1 MYYLLR
7 KQVIIPVFL
16 LLSLGS
22 SVQAQF
28 MKEIYRP
35 YHDDLIYYFGLSLG
49 YNSTYLQFNKSPLFL
64 QSDSIVIAEPG
75 KSGGVTMGLLATAR
89 LNDHFQFR
97 INPQLV
103 IGGSRAISYTLKT
116 PGLGEGLFQKQTL
129 PSTIVSF
136 PFQLK
141 FNSDRIHNFR
151 TYMMVGLKYDI
162 DLSSNSTARNS
173 EDLIKLK
180 RTDYGYELGLG
191 FNFYL
196 PFVTISPE
204 IKISNG
210 LANLHQTDPGLKYS
224 NVLEKIFSRMIVFS
238 IHFED

>member
-1 MYYLLR
+1 MYHLLR
-7 KQVIIPVFL
+7 KQVIIPVILFFVAPVGL
-16 LLSLGS
+16 H
-22 SVQAQF
+22 AQY

-35 YHDDLIYYFGLSLG
+35 NRDDMTYYFGLSLG
-49 YNSTYLQFNKSPLFL
+49 YNSTLLNFSRAPAFIQT
-64 QSDSIVIAEPG
+64 DSIIVAEPG

-97 INPQLV
+97 INPLLV
-103 IGGSRAISYTLKT
+103 IGGAKYLSYTLKT
-116 PGLGEGLFQKQTL
+116 IAPGESLNQLQTL
-129 PSTIVSF
+129 PATIVSF
-136 PFQLK
+136 PFQVK
-141 FNSDRIHNFR
+141 FNSDRIKNFR
-151 TYMMVGLKYDI
+151 TYMMAGLKYDI
-162 DLSSNSTARNS
+162 DLSSNSTARSNL
-173 EDLIKLK
+173 DLIRLN

-210 LANLHQTDPGLKYS
+210 LANLHRPDPTLKYS
-224 NVLEKIFSRMIVFS
+224 NVIDRIFSRMVVFS